1 MQLPSFEVASVTF
14 EEMEEVNQKSKNIKA
29 DSDTLETGCSEAKCG
44 KLKFVCVLARQATT

>member
-29 DSDTLETGCSEAKCG
+29 DSDILETGRSEAKCG